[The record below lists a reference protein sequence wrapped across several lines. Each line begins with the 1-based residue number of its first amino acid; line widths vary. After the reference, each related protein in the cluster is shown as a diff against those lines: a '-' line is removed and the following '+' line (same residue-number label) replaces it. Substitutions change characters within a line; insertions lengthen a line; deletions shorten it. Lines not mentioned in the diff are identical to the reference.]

1 MNGQQFAECKAMVG
15 YVCATAIVI
24 VMLFTDGDVATA
36 TAAACGMGLAGL
48 GTYAV
53 TKAKRTTSQG

>member
-1 MNGQQFAECKAMVG
+1 MKDGALKACVG

-24 VMLFTDGDVATA
+24 AMLCTDGDVAMA
-36 TAAACGMGLAGL
+36 TAAATGMALAGL

-53 TKAKRTTSQG
+53 TKVTQLEAK